1 MKVVARL
8 ALMLSPMAVLA
19 IMWEFLAA
27 RSHFLAFLIGRPSII
42 FSNLI
47 DDVGQTSVL
56 TDLGVT
62 LATALCGLVLGCV
75 CGYALG
81 LLVATR
87 RNADLA
93 FAPIINMLS
102 VIPLFAVGP
111 LIVFIAGQGVGSKIL
126 LSFATVSFLAIAL
139 TYQHAKLAPSGLK
152 ESVFIQSGR
161 MSAVLRYV
169 EAPYAALRLVTNL
182 RSLFG
187 MAVAGALIGEFLGSS
202 HGIGRYIVVAEG
214 LFDVNR
220 IWVGVFLLSVSAII
234 IGLGLAKLESL
245 ARARL

>member
-1 MKVVARL
+1 MNAIGRL
-8 ALMLSPMAVLA
+8 TLVLFPLAALTSV
-19 IMWEFLAA
+19 WEFFSA
-27 RSHFLAFLIGRPSII
+27 RSQFLAFLIGRPSAIA
-42 FSNLI
+42 SNLI
-47 DDVGQTSVL
+47 NDVGQTSVL
-56 TDLGVT
+56 ADLGVT
-62 LATALCGLVLGCV
+62 LATAICGLIIGSA

-87 RNADLA
+87 RNVDLA

-111 LIVFIAGQGVGSKIL
+111 LIVFVAGQGVGSKIL
-126 LSFATVSFLAIAL
+126 LSFATVSFLAISL
-139 TYQHAKLAPSGLK
+139 TYQHAKLAPPGLK

-161 MSAVLRYV
+161 KSAVLWYV
-169 EAPYAALRLVTNL
+169 EAPYAALRLATNL

-220 IWVGVFLLSVSAII
+220 IWVGVLLLSASAII
-234 IGLGLAKLESL
+234 IGFGLAKLESL
-245 ARARL
+245 ARVRL